1 MVSDITPQD
10 FIATPSASLVD
21 EEAALTTAHA
31 QALSELNRLR
41 EQASVDDSTT
51 STTADYSMHE
61 VSAVGRYVI
70 PRRSGWKPLL
80 KIIHDPVPNID
91 FSANIYPAFDGIL
104 GDHFQ
109 SPYLLD
115 PLDDKYESYEDLRD
129 NIAAVRNFL
138 MESYYAKTPAGM
150 TPAAARQALA
160 EIAGFVGDG
169 LYNNWL
175 YLGVIPNHNPT
186 QPFIDLAKARKP
198 NGEGAQYIYEKILE
212 HQRHSNWM
220 RPFAAVVAL
229 FGGKPIADWKLPSA
243 RETPFNDLVGKDIV
257 GEMKASSVSVAVAAA
272 AAKVAEIE
280 AQLSNLKDARSL
292 NHIAVDL
299 DAIGNHLLYTAQ
311 NMEGVAHIS
320 EPVRRDAVEIAK
332 DILRKL
338 KLSIGD
344 LNILD
349 GLKMKP
355 TDDMATLG
363 AVKGVAMV
371 YERLLAW
378 ARGNNDTSIFQHPAI
393 IEATQAI
400 GQLGY
405 LAKLEALRM
414 AKAAGN
420 RVMATNIGEQIK
432 RLPEGYTKIAD
443 ARFGSLLSKVEQ
455 GIDTIINRTQQ
466 VGVNGAKVGFS
477 VDSSMGNSL
486 SNAPTAGSANQ
497 MSSSARAPQR
507 SAQALAAEQMAAQ
520 AQAQRAHS
528 QMAGQARTQQ
538 QQQSQQQQAQA
549 APSRG
554 ATVGRQTT
562 NRTPKP
568 VRPTISAAT
577 STSAPVAPLTP
588 AQQQQALR
596 SATVAAT
603 AQAARE
609 RDEQLAREQQQA
621 LQRATQTDAARRAA
635 QAAAKINPDM
645 LKGFQSATNAKGL
658 AGTPIL
664 PGRRVD
670 PANVMKPVPK
680 APPAKAPAPS
690 VATTSLATP
699 IQSSTGT
706 PEENKLLPPTP
717 QPPTRGGGRSV

>member
-10 FIATPSASLVD
+10 FTATPSTSFGD
-21 EEAALTTAHA
+21 EEAALTAAHA
-31 QALSELNRLR
+31 QALSELTRLR
-41 EQASVDDSTT
+41 EQASIDDSTT

-115 PLDDKYESYEDLRD
+115 PLDDHYESYESLRD
-129 NIAAVRNFL
+129 NLAAVRNFL
-138 MESYYAKTPAGM
+138 MECYYAKTPSGM
-150 TPAAARQALA
+150 TPAAARNALA

-175 YLGVIPNHNPT
+175 YLGIIPNHNPT
-186 QPFIDLAKARKP
+186 QPFIDISKARKP

-212 HQRHSNWM
+212 HQRHSNSM
-220 RPFAAVVAL
+220 RPFSAVVAM
-229 FGGKPIADWKLPSA
+229 FGGQPIPDWKLPAAST
-243 RETPFNDLVGKDIV
+243 TPFNDLVGKDIV
-257 GEMKASSVSVAVAAA
+257 GEFKASSVSVAVAAA

-280 AQLSNLKDARSL
+280 ARLANLKDARAL
-292 NHIAVDL
+292 THVATDL
-299 DAIGNHLLYTAQ
+299 DTLGNHLIYTVQ
-311 NMEGVAHIS
+311 NMQGVAHIAK
-320 EPVRRDAVEIAK
+320 PVRDEAVACAHK
-332 DILRKL
+332 ILRGL
-338 KLSIGD
+338 KDWLGNKPVMD
-344 LNILD
+344 A
-349 GLKMKP
+349 LKMKP
-355 TDDMATLG
+355 TDDMDAL
-363 AVKGVAMV
+363 AAIKGVAMV

-420 RVMATNIGEQIK
+420 SVMASNIGEQIK
-432 RLPEGYTKIAD
+432 RLPEGYTKISD
-443 ARFGSLLSKVEQ
+443 TRFGSLLAKVEQ
-455 GIDTIINRTQQ
+455 GIDTVINRTQQ
-466 VGVNGAKVGFS
+466 VSVNGAKVGFS

-497 MSSSARAPQR
+497 VSSSANNAQR
-507 SAQALAAEQMAAQ
+507 TAQALAAEQMAAQ
-520 AQAQRAHS
+520 AQAQRTHGQLAS
-528 QMAGQARTQQ
+528 QARAQQ

-549 APSRG
+549 TQPRG
-554 ATVGRQTT
+554 ASVGRQATA
-562 NRTPKP
+562 RTQPA
-568 VRPTISAAT
+568 RPATIAAT
-577 STSAPVAPLTP
+577 STSAPVAPITP

-609 RDEQLAREQQQA
+609 RDEQLAREQQQS

-635 QAAAKINPDM
+635 QVAAKMNTDM
-645 LKGFQSATNAKGL
+645 LKGIQSATNTKGL

-680 APPAKAPAPS
+680 APATPAPLPS
-690 VATTSLATP
+690 VATPITSSA
-699 IQSSTGT
+699 IGT

-717 QPPTRGGGRSV
+717 TPPTRGGGRSF

>member
-10 FIATPSASLVD
+10 FTATPSTSFGD
-21 EEAALTTAHA
+21 EEAALTAAHA
-31 QALSELNRLR
+31 QALSELTRLR
-41 EQASVDDSTT
+41 EQASIDDSTT

-115 PLDDKYESYEDLRD
+115 PLDDHYESYESLRD
-129 NIAAVRNFL
+129 NLAAVRNFL
-138 MESYYAKTPAGM
+138 MECYYAKTPSGM
-150 TPAAARQALA
+150 TPAAARNALA

-175 YLGVIPNHNPT
+175 YLGIIPNHNPT
-186 QPFIDLAKARKP
+186 QPFIDISKARKP

-212 HQRHSNWM
+212 QQRHSNWM

-229 FGGKPIADWKLPSA
+229 FGGQPIPDWKLPAASA
-243 RETPFNDLVGKDIV
+243 TPFNDLVGKDIV
-257 GEMKASSVSVAVAAA
+257 GEFKASSVSVAVAAA

-280 AQLSNLKDARSL
+280 ARLANLKDARAL
-292 NHIAVDL
+292 THVATDL
-299 DAIGNHLLYTAQ
+299 DTLGNHLIYTVQ
-311 NMEGVAHIS
+311 NMQGVAHIAK
-320 EPVRRDAVEIAK
+320 PVRDEAVACAHK
-332 DILRKL
+332 ILRGL
-338 KLSIGD
+338 KDWLGNKPVMD
-344 LNILD
+344 A
-349 GLKMKP
+349 LKMKP
-355 TDDMATLG
+355 TDDMDAL
-363 AVKGVAMV
+363 AAIKGVAMV

-420 RVMATNIGEQIK
+420 SVMAGNIGEQIK
-432 RLPEGYTKIAD
+432 RLPEGYTKVGD
-443 ARFGSLLSKVEQ
+443 ARFGSLLAKVEQ
-455 GIDTIINRTQQ
+455 GIDTVINRTQQ
-466 VGVNGAKVGFS
+466 VSVNGAKVGFS
-477 VDSSMGNSL
+477 VDSSMGTSL

-497 MSSSARAPQR
+497 VSSSTQR
-507 SAQALAAEQMAAQ
+507 NAQVPAAEQMAAQ
-520 AQAQRAHS
+520 AQAQRAHVQLAS
-528 QMAGQARTQQ
+528 QARMQQ

-549 APSRG
+549 AQTTQPRG
-554 ATVGRQTT
+554 ATVGRQSGP
-562 NRTPKP
+562 RTQP
-568 VRPTISAAT
+568 VRPSSTTTATT
-577 STSAPVAPLTP
+577 STTAPVAPLTP

-621 LQRATQTDAARRAA
+621 LQRTTQSDAARRAA

-645 LKGFQSATNAKGL
+645 LKGFQSATNTKGL
-658 AGTPIL
+658 AGTPIM

-680 APPAKAPAPS
+680 APANPAPSPS
-690 VATTSLATP
+690 VATPITSSA
-699 IQSSTGT
+699 IGT

-717 QPPTRGGGRSV
+717 TPPTRGGGRSF